1 MIKKIN
7 KKNIFSSI
15 RLRQILNDIKR
26 RPIDA
31 ASDIGMKLNIF
42 NLILNGK
49 KEIDSSFIK
58 KAVSVWP
65 IKISDFVNPYYYE
78 NLNFKIM
85 RKKDSIKTSRTM
97 QRGGNDYY
105 EYQDTV
111 MERNAPF
118 KPEWIRVLHY
128 VKNDNAKDLKLKWNK
143 GHLLHQFTYFVGEI
157 NFYYKDRNVKKVIK
171 MNTGDSVYISPYVP
185 HTFAT
190 RNKDLKSFIIAITF
204 ADKINTEIQNELVTL
219 DIKNLNKN
227 LFSSKDKNIKKIS
240 FIKYDNATL
249 KIKNNKIITRILAKS
264 NIVPNSSFSEI
275 ILKDKSSQKII
286 DPYHRYIYL
295 LSKNGSIKIDK
306 STKNMKEGDTVY
318 LKPFTSHK
326 LLKKD
331 SKFLI
336 MSVEGNLNLQVRE
349 QLSKIGGKNLKRIL
363 YENSQWF

>member
-1 MIKKIN
+1 MNNKKI

-31 ASDIGMKLNIF
+31 AKDIGMKLDAF
-42 NLILNGK
+42 NLILKGK
-49 KEIDSSFIK
+49 KEIDSTFIK
-58 KAVSVWP
+58 KAVSIWP
-65 IKISDFVNPYYYE
+65 IKISDFVNPYYYK
-78 NLNFKIM
+78 NSNFKIM
-85 RKKDSIKTSRTM
+85 KKKDSIKTSRTM

-128 VKNDNAKDLKLKWNK
+128 AENNQATNFKLRWNR

-157 NFYYKDRNVKKVIK
+157 NFYYKDKNKKKVIK

-190 RNKDLKSFIIAITF
+190 RNKDLQSFIIAITF
-204 ADKINTEIQNELVTL
+204 ADKINTEIQNELVNL
-219 DIKNLNKN
+219 NIKNFNKN
-227 LFSSKDKNIKKIS
+227 LFKFKDKSIKKIS
-240 FIKYDNATL
+240 FLKYKNAL
-249 KIKNNKIITRILAKS
+249 VKNTKNKIITRNLAKS

-275 ILKDKSSQKII
+275 ILKSRSSQEII

-295 LSKNGSIKIDK
+295 LSKTGSIKIEK
-306 STKNMKEGDTVY
+306 STTNLKEGDTIY
-318 LKPFTSHK
+318 LKPYTSHK
-326 LLKKD
+326 FLKKD

-349 QLSKIGGKNLKRIL
+349 QLSKIGGNNLKRIL
-363 YENSQWF
+363 HENSQWF